1 MIGTAN
7 GIGERFKKLRRLF
20 AMTQQQM
27 SAALGA
33 TQASISQIENGEVVP
48 TGNFLVRL
56 KEQFPDVDL
65 NWLIAD
71 TGEPLITREP
81 KSLQDDQIEKTVVRV
96 LKNFKV
102 FNDEL
107 KRGGRQE
114 NDIFRPSGG
123 KVTPF
128 GTSVL

>member
-1 MIGTAN
+1 MTDSARA
-7 GIGERFKKLRRLF
+7 IGERFKTLRRLF

-27 SAALGA
+27 SAALRT

-65 NWLIAD
+65 NWLIAGN
-71 TGEPLITREP
+71 GE
-81 KSLQDDQIEKTVVRV
+81 SLLKRNPEMLQEDQIERTVVRV

-102 FNDEL
+102 LNNEI
-107 KRGGRQE
+107 KKG
-114 NDIFRPSGG
+114 
-123 KVTPF
+123 
-128 GTSVL
+128 

>member
-107 KRGGRQE
+107 KKGRKT
-114 NDIFRPSGG
+114 G
-123 KVTPF
+123 K
-128 GTSVL
+128 